1 MKTGV
6 KKTLEL
12 NTTTIQQ
19 YIRSFKL
26 RLDSLDEFPE
36 LKPYIPVTAISPA
49 TESKAGGVS
58 PDESRLNEDDVGMP
72 LRRKKGGRAVYI
84 HPYLLSQSQLDAL
97 KLLREADTL
106 VFIALPSYDS
116 IMKLIALY
124 VQVTLPFFGH
134 KVFPNVTKVV
144 FSSKIQEK
152 SLDFRLAKNTTNM
165 LALPLPHPITFA
177 LDWLVY
183 HFSLCIHSPSK
194 KARSNWIE
202 ARIKK
207 DKSNQSSTDLDAKY
221 KQEWYQLG
229 ALGGT
234 IDIEKVPLLHTIS
247 YHDILPG
254 DKPDFAHDIDT
265 YLHFAHYV
273 EGDMIGE
280 PSVTLAA
287 IAKPLISPGN
297 LQPNRLHLID
307 IEYLENPRP
316 RKVGPK
322 SLQQCIENRYMTA
335 TKFFLQLADSRQM
348 EGNDLDKDADA
359 VWLTRLIHIGGS
371 EGSRS
376 ASCVSCSHDCKEDGC
391 STWIQLG
398 SDEKDADTQSLN
410 SKTKSSGVNMEH
422 KNRTGW

>member
-1 MKTGV
+1 
-6 KKTLEL
+6 
-12 NTTTIQQ
+12 
-19 YIRSFKL
+19 
-26 RLDSLDEFPE
+26 LDEFPE
-36 LKPYIPVTAISPA
+36 LKPYIPVSTISPA
-49 TESKAGGVS
+49 TESKPGGVS
-58 PDESRLNEDDVGMP
+58 SDELRLNEDDVGIP
-72 LRRKKGGRAVYI
+72 LRRKKGSRAVYI
-84 HPYLLSQSQLDAL
+84 HPYPLSQPQLDAL
-97 KLLREADTL
+97 SVFREADTL
-106 VFIALPSYDS
+106 VFIALPNYDC

-152 SLDFRLAKNTTNM
+152 SLGLRLAINTTNIAM
-165 LALPLPHPITFA
+165 PLPHPITFA

-183 HFSLCIHSPSK
+183 QFSLCIHSPSK

-207 DKSNQSSTDLDAKY
+207 DKSNKSLTDLDAKY

-254 DKPDFAHDIDT
+254 DKPTLSHDIDT

-280 PSVTLAA
+280 PSVTLNA
-287 IAKPLISPGN
+287 IANPLISPGN
-297 LQPNRLHLID
+297 LQPDRLHLID

-322 SLQQCIENRYMTA
+322 SLQQCIENRYATA
-335 TKFFLQLADSRQM
+335 TNFRLQLAESRQK

-376 ASCVSCSHDCKEDGC
+376 ASCVICGHDCKEDGC

-398 SDEKDADTQSLN
+398 SDERRANRSELQS
-410 SKTKSSGVNMEH
+410 ED
-422 KNRTGW
+422 